1 MFNHPQFKL
10 FVNNDR
16 HAHGPLIRY
25 NVYVMW
31 MVYKHCVQDPYR
43 LAAYTKMMNAIP
55 LSRIISIK
63 QLAHLKGHR
72 TIHNVLYIMT
82 ARSNVKE
89 LKELGIPK
97 PPLTCDWFHDR
108 VNRTEHNQ
116 FLMKRL
122 CYRHQ
127 HVMKHEL
134 YVDIC
139 NMWSYVQP
147 DHPCDNE
154 PIHVCAIHFDII
166 AYLCAFL
173 ILACAVFFVSNHNF
187 LKL

>member
-1 MFNHPQFKL
+1 MYMFNHPQFKL
-10 FVNNDR
+10 FTNNDR
-16 HAHGPLIRY
+16 HDHGPLIRY
-25 NVYVMW
+25 NAYVMW

-43 LAAYTKMMNAIP
+43 LAAYTKMMNKIP

-82 ARSNVKE
+82 TRSNVKE

-97 PPLTCDWFHDR
+97 PPLTCDWFHDCAHR
-108 VNRTEHNQ
+108 EEHNQ
-116 FLMKRL
+116 LIMQRL

-127 HVMKHEL
+127 HVMKKEL

-139 NMWSYVQP
+139 NMWSYVRP

-154 PIHVCAIHFDII
+154 PVHVIHCNII
-166 AYLCAFL
+166 SCLFALG
-173 ILACAVFFVSNHNF
+173 ILACIVFFVSIY
-187 LKL
+187 